1 MCFMI
6 GENSGYLYTIL
17 EGEALKSIDELP
29 MVRIFV
35 GLNTELLTLLGLGGR
50 MLWNYRDTLGIHGV
64 IKFSCSLKAWP
75 NMIIMI
81 LI

>member
-35 GLNTELLTLLGLGGR
+35 GLNMELLTLLGLGGR
-50 MLWNYRDTLGIHGV
+50 ML
-64 IKFSCSLKAWP
+64 
-75 NMIIMI
+75 
-81 LI
+81 